1 MINVTRSHLP
11 SREKLDTYISQLYDS
26 AYLTNFGPLEQQL
39 TKALEQYLNINHLVL
54 MANGTL
60 ALMLLIRGLG
70 LKGEVITTSYTFPAT
85 AAAICWSGLE
95 PKFAD
100 INASDWTI
108 DPNKIEDLITP
119 QTAAILATHVYGNPC
134 DIEALTTLGEQYKL
148 PVLYDGAHGFGIQ
161 YAEQSLLGMGV
172 GTAVSFH
179 ATKLFHTV
187 EGGGVIV
194 ADSDLAARLKRLI
207 NFGIAGPEQVSE
219 VGINAKMSEL
229 HAAVG
234 LANLQEINDCIRLRQ
249 SHLYYYQQRLDHSGI
264 QWQQWRMN
272 STTNGAYAPVNLPS
286 EQSLLNVKQQL
297 EVNNIFPRRYFYPSL
312 DVLPCHGAPKNT
324 PNAQHI
330 AATTLCLPL
339 YAELTQAQLDLICDT
354 VLSSL

>member
-11 SREKLDTYISQLYDS
+11 SREKLEAYINQLYDT

-39 TKALEQYLNINHLVL
+39 TSALEQYLNINHLVL

-60 ALMLLIRGLG
+60 ALMLLMRGLG
-70 LKGEVITTSYTFPAT
+70 LKGEIITTSYTFPAT
-85 AAAICWSGLE
+85 AAAIRWSGLE

-100 INASDWTI
+100 INFADWTI
-108 DPNKIEDLITP
+108 DPNKVEDLITP
-119 QTAAILATHVYGNPC
+119 QTSAILATHVYGNPC
-134 DIEALTTLGEQYKL
+134 NIEALATLGEQYKL

-161 YAEQSLLGMGV
+161 YGKQSLLGMGM

-194 ADSDLAARLKRLI
+194 GDPDLAARLKRLI
-207 NFGIAGPEQVSE
+207 NFGIAGPEQVAD

-234 LANLQEINDCIRLRQ
+234 LANLQEIDDCIRLRK
-249 SHLYYYQQRLDHSGI
+249 SHLQYYQQRLDHSGI
-264 QWQQWRMN
+264 KWQQWRMN
-272 STTNGAYAPVNLPS
+272 ASTNGAYAPVNLSS
-286 EQSLLNVKQQL
+286 EHSLLNVKQQL
-297 EVNNIFPRRYFYPSL
+297 ETKNIFPRRYFYPSL
-312 DVLPCHGAPKNT
+312 DVLPCHGAPNNT
-324 PNAQHI
+324 PNAQQV

-339 YAELTQAQLDLICDT
+339 YAELTQNQLDLICET
-354 VLSSL
+354 VLSSI